1 MKRSAL
7 VALCGFA
14 YLTACADNPVAP
26 PSGRVALDVI
36 SDQQHEKGVAA
47 VGIMVEQTG
56 STLVLEQRGMQFEAA
71 PGAEVGSVEYTPSI
85 GTVGGKLQVL
95 VDDSTQL
102 YFDGNRV
109 SSLAEIPLGAQLLV
123 GGRAEGGALR
133 AKIVTD
139 LTGMTPP
146 TEAQKG
152 IGEQRPEKLPAPPMT
167 EAMAAAAVHC
177 PGQVMDY
184 GSDPSVWEFHGCWG
198 GPSASDS
205 HNLDPNIPF
214 SCSLIPPG
222 CFMVDRYS
230 YTLALGGWTYDWPFR
245 IAATSSGLTYHVP
258 GTVNVK
264 VTSLPASGR
273 GFTFTGGLGVDFGLN
288 VDWCWITG
296 DCDDLG
302 TVHVGVPL
310 VIHQTR
316 GAAPLRGG
324 ERLDLAAV
332 ACPGIGYL
340 TIPGLGSAIEVSLC
354 EDLGINGSPFF
365 AVVGA
370 DGARGYGDQLLW
382 FDGDEETVEVTPDSA
397 TVMIHLTDF
406 EWAPTMTKGLSFVL
420 EIIGIEL
427 FRTPQIPLG
436 GGSFQPITTPFPR
449 PGSDFYLATDPMVPE
464 DYLPQPELAGFR
476 LPVAPAPT
484 TLAIVAVP
492 TLPEGSPLRANLTES
507 YDGSAIAG
515 VPVRFTVTNAN
526 GTQAMSGVTDG
537 NGIAEI
543 LLPNGEHRVTA
554 DFDGSAVYVP
564 SRSATQHVFVYRP
577 TTFVIWG
584 GNSGGVTLGG
594 RYQFWGSQWA
604 KQVTAGDFTANASFK
619 GYAHTV
625 NGTLWIGAGGNSV
638 RPPNELAELIGVIVT
653 TDINR
658 QRNRTVG
665 NIAEWV
671 ILRVEDLASYRADP
685 GHEAFGLVAARLD

>member
-1 MKRSAL
+1 MTRSAF
-7 VALCGFA
+7 VALCGA
-14 YLTACADNPVAP
+14 LYLTACADNPVAP
-26 PSGRVALDVI
+26 PPGPVALDVI
-36 SDQQHEKGVAA
+36 PSQQQEEGVAA
-47 VGIMVEQTG
+47 VGIMVERTG

-71 PGAEVGSVEYTPSI
+71 PGAQVRSVVYTPSI
-85 GTVGGKLQVL
+85 GTVGGRLQVV
-95 VDDSTQL
+95 VDESTQL
-102 YFDGNRV
+102 YFDGKRV
-109 SSLAEIPLGAQLLV
+109 SSLAEIPLGTQLLA
-123 GGRAEGGALR
+123 GGRAEGGVLR

-139 LTGMTPP
+139 LAGMTPP
-146 TEAQKG
+146 TEAQTG
-152 IGEQRPEKLPAPPMT
+152 IGEQRLEKLPAPSKT
-167 EAMAAAAVHC
+167 EAMGAEAVHC

-214 SCSLIPPG
+214 SCALIPPG

-245 IAATSSGLTYHVP
+245 MAATSSGLTYHVP
-258 GTVNVK
+258 GTVAVK
-264 VTSLPASGR
+264 VTSPPASGR

-288 VDWCWITG
+288 VDWCWVTG

-316 GAAPLRGG
+316 GAAPLRDG

-354 EDLGINGSPFF
+354 EDLGINGTPFS
-365 AVVGA
+365 AIVGA
-370 DGARGYGDQLLW
+370 KGARGYGDQLLW
-382 FDGDEETVEVTPDSA
+382 FDGDEQTVAVTPDSA
-397 TVMIHLTDF
+397 NVLIRLTDF
-406 EWAPTMTKGLSFVL
+406 EWAPTMTKGLSFVV

-449 PGSDFYLATDPMVPE
+449 PGSDFYLATDPMAP
-464 DYLPQPELAGFR
+464 DYYLPQPEIAGFS

-484 TLAIVAVP
+484 TLAITAAP

-507 YDGSAIAG
+507 YDGAAIPGA
-515 VPVRFTVTNAN
+515 PVRFTVTNAH
-526 GTQAMSGVTDG
+526 GTQTMSAVTG
-537 NGIAEI
+537 ANGIAE
-543 LLPNGEHRVTA
+543 LQLPNGEHWVTV
-554 DFDGSAVYVP
+554 DFDGSAVYRA
-564 SRSATQHVFVYRP
+564 SRATTQHVFVYRP

-584 GNSGGVTLGG
+584 GNSGGIALGG
-594 RYQFWGSQWA
+594 RYQFWGSQWM

-625 NGTLWIGAGGNSV
+625 NGTSWMGAGGNSV
-638 RPPNELAELIGVIVT
+638 RPPNELGELISVIVT
-653 TDINR
+653 TAIAREKNS
-658 QRNRTVG
+658 TVG
-665 NIAEWV
+665 NIAGWV
-671 ILRVEDLASYRADP
+671 ILRVENLASYQADP
-685 GHEAFGLVAARLD
+685 GHEAFGTVAVLE